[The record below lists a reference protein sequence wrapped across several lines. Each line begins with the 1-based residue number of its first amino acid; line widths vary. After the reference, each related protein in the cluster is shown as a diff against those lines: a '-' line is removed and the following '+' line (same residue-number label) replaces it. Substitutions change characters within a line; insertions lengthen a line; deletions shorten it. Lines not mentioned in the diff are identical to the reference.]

1 MYDIIISSLL
11 YVGRDASNTY
21 LAMEVDMS
29 EQKFLSAFGTY
40 DIVDPEPAALI
51 ESLRAFGYTP
61 QAAIADLI
69 DNSITSEAKNVWV
82 HFIWNGASSYIT
94 VRDDGKGMS
103 SEELVSAMRAGSQN
117 PLNLRSRKDLGR
129 FGLGLKTAS
138 FSQCRVLTVSSK
150 SSGSSITTK
159 RWDLDYVGEVSE
171 WRLLHGVAPG
181 SEQRISDF
189 ENQRCGTVV
198 LWEKLDRMVSNSRVD
213 DQKAE
218 RRFLDL
224 ISNVENHLGMVF
236 HRFIDDPRGITI
248 HINDHKIGSWDPF
261 LSNESTTQQLPEER
275 LHLYGDIIKVRP
287 YVLPHHSRLSSNA
300 HEKGAG
306 PKGWNAQQGFYIYR
320 NQRLLLAGD
329 WLGLGF
335 QKEEHYKLARIAVD
349 LPNSMDHEW
358 EIDVRKSRA
367 RPPGILHDDLRRI
380 ARITRE
386 RATEVYRHRGKVLA
400 RKTSEN
406 DIFVWNKE
414 MKHGRVTFRIN
425 REQPLVADLLQPSQE
440 YRAKVE
446 ALLRMI
452 EETIPVP
459 LITIENS
466 AHPDTQLAPFEGS
479 PSSEVLEVIK
489 QVYISF
495 RRRGN
500 SHIQAIEKL
509 VTLEPFQHFQELVM
523 LLTDD
528 ETIGEVL

>member
-1 MYDIIISSLL
+1 
-11 YVGRDASNTY
+11 
-21 LAMEVDMS
+21 MS
-29 EQKFLSAFGTY
+29 EQKSLGTPEDY
-40 DIVDPEPAALI
+40 DIVDPDPGALI

-69 DNSITSEAKNVWV
+69 DNSITAGAKNTWV
-82 HFIWNGASSYIT
+82 HFTWNGADSYVT
-94 VRDDGKGMS
+94 VRDDGKGMTPV
-103 SEELVSAMRAGSQN
+103 ELVSAMRAGSQN
-117 PLNLRSRKDLGR
+117 PLIRRSRKDLGR

-138 FSQCRVLTVSSK
+138 FSQCRVLTVSSTV
-150 SSGSSITTK
+150 SGSSRTTK
-159 RWDLDYVGEVSE
+159 RWDLDYVGQVSE

-181 SEQRISDF
+181 SEQRISEIDDL
-189 ENQRCGTVV
+189 ECGTVV
-198 LWEKLDRMVSNSRVD
+198 LWERMDRMVGNARVD

-224 ISNVENHLGMVF
+224 ISNIENHLGMVF

-248 HINDHKIGSWDPF
+248 HINGHKINSWDPF
-261 LSNESTTQQLPEER
+261 LSNESTTQQLQEER

-287 YVLPHHSRLSSNA
+287 YVLPHHSRIPSSA
-300 HEKGAG
+300 HARGAG

-335 QKEEHYKLARIAVD
+335 QKEEHYKLARIAID

-358 EIDVRKSRA
+358 DIDVRKSRA
-367 RPPGILHDDLRRI
+367 RPPGVLQDDLRRI

-386 RATEVYRHRGKVLA
+386 RAAEVYRHRGKVLA
-400 RKTSEN
+400 RKMSES

-425 REQPLVADLLQPSQE
+425 REQPLVVDLLQSSQE
-440 YRAKVE
+440 YRTKVE
-446 ALLRMI
+446 ALLRLI

-459 LITIENS
+459 LITLENS
-466 AHPDTQLAPFEGS
+466 VHPDAQFAPFEEC
-479 PSSEVLEVIK
+479 PSSEVLEIIK

-495 RRRGN
+495 RRQGN
-500 SHIQAIEKL
+500 SHAQAIERL
-509 VTLEPFQHFQELVM
+509 VTLEPFQYYKELVM
-523 LLTDD
+523 SLADD
-528 ETIGEVL
+528 ETIGEGL